1 MAKVELPAVCV
12 CVCVCVQVV
21 FDTTQSTAPHALV
34 GHVAELVGLPSDRLA
49 MAKLKLESF
58 EWIRIQDSYQVRITI
73 TGINVCGVGR
83 LVSAP
88 ITPHWKVLRS
98 RNMHHSAPLYIPY
111 LMASF
116 FDGVKIFRFLPKTL
130 DYSLWFLSKR

>member
-1 MAKVELPAVCV
+1 MCVCV

-34 GHVAELVGLPSDRLA
+34 AHVSELVGLPSDRVA

-58 EWIRIQDSYQVRITI
+58 EWIRIQDSYQVRMYNNI

-83 LVSAP
+83 LVSAS
-88 ITPHWKVLRS
+88 ITSHWKVLRS
-98 RNMHHSAPLYIPY
+98 RNLHHSAPL
-111 LMASF
+111 
-116 FDGVKIFRFLPKTL
+116 
-130 DYSLWFLSKR
+130 